1 MDEGNQQV
9 QRGEGL
15 AVTGQVLSPSGGM
28 DNPDN
33 HPESFRLLVARR
45 AALLQVAKAL
55 QEQRRAVLSEV
66 GELNNVLGK
75 AEEENQA

>member
-1 MDEGNQQV
+1 
-9 QRGEGL
+9 
-15 AVTGQVLSPSGGM
+15 M

>member
-1 MDEGNQQV
+1 M
-9 QRGEGL
+9 
-15 AVTGQVLSPSGGM
+15 TGQVLSSSGGM

-33 HPESFRLLVARR
+33 HPESRRLLVARR

-66 GELNNVLGK
+66 GEIEKVIGK
-75 AEEENQA
+75 AEEEIKD